1 MCDRCGAF
9 VKFPE
14 AGEVICSWCSTRVSS
29 CVLKDMEKEVV
40 TVGRS
45 RATPEWLRAMIKKR
59 EEEDSGRDR
68 RRAVVKE
75 ECPKCGHKE
84 MEFYTLQLRSV
95 DEVGTP
101 SCIPMFISARGL
113 RGSING

>member
-14 AGEVICSWCSTRVSS
+14 VGEVMCSWCSVRVSS
-29 CVLKDMEKEVV
+29 CALKDMEEDVV

-45 RATPEWLRAMIKKR
+45 RATPEWLRTMIKKR

-75 ECPKCGHKE
+75 ECPKCGYKE

-95 DEVGTP
+95 DEVGTHHHP
-101 SCIPMFISARGL
+101 VFPCLLYLLVHGV
-113 RGSING
+113 

>member
-14 AGEVICSWCSTRVSS
+14 EGEVTCSWCLARVSS
-29 CVLKDMEKEVV
+29 CALKDMEEEVV

-45 RATPEWLRAMIKKR
+45 RAKPAWLRAMIKKKR
-59 EEEDSGRDR
+59 EEEASGRDR

-75 ECPKCGHKE
+75 ECPKCGNKE
-84 MEFYTLQLRSV
+84 MEFYTLQIRSV
-95 DEVGTP
+95 DEVGIQFLYLHAYLCTG
-101 SCIPMFISARGL
+101 FK
-113 RGSING
+113 GSN